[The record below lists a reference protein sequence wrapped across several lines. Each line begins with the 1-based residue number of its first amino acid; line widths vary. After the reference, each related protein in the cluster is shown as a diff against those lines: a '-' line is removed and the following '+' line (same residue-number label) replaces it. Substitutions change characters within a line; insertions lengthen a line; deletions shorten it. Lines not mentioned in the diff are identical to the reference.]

1 MVGGTLSIFSVVN
14 GVRWL
19 DDFSPTGRKPT
30 TKAKVTIELL
40 ATHGRLSF
48 LDAGGADVFAVLLG
62 SITGLADGG
71 LHFRPVGLAGRSIY
85 VTSLV
90 VAVFRGAAAV
100 QLRFKAC
107 QRTPVFVE
115 PASQLYFGCVRA
127 DSFS

>member
-1 MVGGTLSIFSVVN
+1 MVGRALSIFSVVN

-19 DDFSPTGRKPT
+19 DDFCPIGRKPT
-30 TKAKVTIELL
+30 AKAEVKIELL
-40 ATHGRLSF
+40 AAHGRLDF
-48 LDAGGADVFAVLLG
+48 IDTGGADVFAVLLD
-62 SITGLADGG
+62 SITGLADGD
-71 LHFRPVGLAGRSIY
+71 LHFRSLGLEGRPIY
-85 VTSLV
+85 VAGLV